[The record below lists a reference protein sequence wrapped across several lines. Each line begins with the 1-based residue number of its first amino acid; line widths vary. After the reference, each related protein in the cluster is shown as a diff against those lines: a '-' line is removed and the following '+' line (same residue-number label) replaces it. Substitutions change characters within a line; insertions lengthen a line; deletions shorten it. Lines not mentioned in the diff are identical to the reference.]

1 LSQEDSETEV
11 TGDRVA
17 DDGPVGTEEASSIL
31 VTALQSLS
39 QALMDG
45 SDSNKELVVELDDFL
60 LDSTNETA
68 VELAAFLRPTED
80 DKDSLMSKIITLDAQ
95 LMTARD
101 RILRISV

>member
-1 LSQEDSETEV
+1 MSQEDTE
-11 TGDRVA
+11 DRVA

-45 SDSNKELVVELDDFL
+45 SDNNKELVAELDAFL

-68 VELAAFLRPTED
+68 VELGAYLRPTEY
-80 DKDSLMSKIITLDAQ
+80 DKDSLMRKITTLDAQ